1 MRNWLEDQ
9 GADYGK
15 IRKRVC
21 SNRLL
26 VNKIDSLIRGEMKST
41 YNLSQVVKGHGNS
54 NRKRSS
60 IAAKL
65 AVPTTTTTCLRRKP
79 SSTGEREGI

>member
-1 MRNWLEDQ
+1 MVKWMLTPCMKNWLEDK

-21 SNRLL
+21 SNTLL

-41 YNLSQVVKGHGNS
+41 YHLRQVVKGHGNS
-54 NRKRSS
+54 DRKRSS
-60 IAAKL
+60 IAANNNYYMSEKRSKL
-65 AVPTTTTTCLRRKP
+65 NR
-79 SSTGEREGI
+79 